1 VPGRRG
7 TVPLRRSPRESR
19 GRRTLHEALWH
30 RSSASVTASALSPDA
45 STPRLTTAWSGSVST
60 SPLAL
65 TVISPS
71 ASVVP
76 ESDSGAVSEFDPGS
90 SSGSVP
96 ASPLL
101 SGLPAQPA
109 IAVVSPILEAARNC
123 RRSIGDR
130 PPETRINPSPSSNGP
145 LSLERLRRDPKT
157 FGELA
162 VGWPGSTDP
171 MDGTAEPTA
180 DIDAVETVADLIGET
195 PLLRLESVADNC
207 VGKLEAANPT
217 RSRIGSL
224 EQSSM
229 PPSERARSSPAAPS
243 SNRQAAT
250 RGSGW
255 RRFRPRAGMTAC

>member
-1 VPGRRG
+1 
-7 TVPLRRSPRESR
+7 
-19 GRRTLHEALWH
+19 
-30 RSSASVTASALSPDA
+30 
-45 STPRLTTAWSGSVST
+45 
-60 SPLAL
+60 
-65 TVISPS
+65 
-71 ASVVP
+71 
-76 ESDSGAVSEFDPGS
+76 
-90 SSGSVP
+90 
-96 ASPLL
+96 
-101 SGLPAQPA
+101 
-109 IAVVSPILEAARNC
+109 
-123 RRSIGDR
+123 
-130 PPETRINPSPSSNGP
+130 
-145 LSLERLRRDPKT
+145 
-157 FGELA
+157 
-162 VGWPGSTDP
+162 